1 MTVNSPYSS
10 HILSFPLPNLMSRIR
25 LGLFRINLENAAIY
39 AIFCHQNLPIFYIFI
54 KFARKSIKYTGITC
68 YASYNKCD
76 RIADYRRA
84 WTFLE
89 NKYNKK

>member
-1 MTVNSPYSS
+1 
-10 HILSFPLPNLMSRIR
+10 MSRIK

-54 KFARKSIKYTGITC
+54 KFARKSIKYTGINC